1 MDKPLNT
8 DELIEQMQADESEGA
23 IKLSPR
29 EWAKL
34 RDVTPQLVYYWLRND
49 KIETETCICGRKVI
63 DVKKADEYNAN
74 RKSILDSAKK
84 SAEQA

>member
-1 MDKPLNT
+1 MNKPPNT
-8 DELIEQMQADESEGA
+8 DELIAQMQADETEGA

-34 RDVTPQLVYYWLRND
+34 RKVTPQLVYYWIRSG
-49 KIETETCICGRKVI
+49 KIETETCICGRNVI
-63 DVKKADEYNAN
+63 DVEKADEYNAN